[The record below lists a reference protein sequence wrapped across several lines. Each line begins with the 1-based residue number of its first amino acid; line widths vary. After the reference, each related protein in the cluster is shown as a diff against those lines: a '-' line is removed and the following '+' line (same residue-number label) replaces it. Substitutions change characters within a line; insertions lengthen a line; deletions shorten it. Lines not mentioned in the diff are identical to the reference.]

1 MCYGWSRVTGWLVF
15 GHRTLCYWTISSHFT
30 GTRNRLSLKG
40 LLSVFELVGLDCVL
54 DCLGTEP
61 GATGLSVPILLGYG
75 IVFRYQVNPHWAAP
89 SC

>member
-1 MCYGWSRVTGWLVF
+1 M
-15 GHRTLCYWTISSHFT
+15 
-30 GTRNRLSLKG
+30 
-40 LLSVFELVGLDCVL
+40 FELVGLDCVMVGL
-54 DCLGTEP
+54 GEQDGWCLGTDP